1 MYLMGIMMVTIYL
14 AYLPGLGMDIILMAY
29 YTIRNCL
36 EISCVMFVIIVIIHS
51 LYFGVLT
58 GSM

>member
-36 EISCVMFVIIVIIHS
+36 EISCVMVVVIVIIHS
-51 LYFGVLT
+51 L
-58 GSM
+58 